1 MISPART
8 AYVCSGDQLEL
19 TCNTTGQFLEWSFSF
34 IPKTRTLSSLSQTDQ
49 TSHLVV
55 NSTTF
60 TFSRISGENSLPLI
74 SRLLVSHIEDTLNGT
89 LVSCT
94 DVASSETASTVI
106 ITIVDDLEIV
116 RMHRKFQFELAIARI
131 VRAKLASYTQ
141 SDMYH
146 SFLILQSF
154 LLDLSLK
161 TMVTAVSQL
170 HLNGVQKALSI
181 LFMSVLSH
189 K

>member
-34 IPKTRTLSSLSQTDQ
+34 TLNTRTLTSQSQTDQ
-49 TSHLVV
+49 MSHLVV

-74 SRLLVSHIEDTLNGT
+74 SRLLVSPIEDTLNGSDISLVYPERHVPFISYPPELLIRLISEDYGNSSVTVT
-89 LVSCT
+89 L
-94 DVASSETASTVI
+94 
-106 ITIVDDLEIV
+106 
-116 RMHRKFQFELAIARI
+116 M
-131 VRAKLASYTQ
+131 
-141 SDMYH
+141 
-146 SFLILQSF
+146 
-154 LLDLSLK
+154 
-161 TMVTAVSQL
+161 
-170 HLNGVQKALSI
+170 NGVQRALSTP
-181 LFMSVLSH
+181 FMSVLSH